1 MGWVRRRGKTAR
13 GRGEGREEKK
23 SRIQGEKRRRKIG
36 PMVIDYLPCILRIP
50 YSDRPHGPK
59 IEPSITGAL
68 LSFSLYPL
76 FPAPLPLPPLS
87 HTPERFSE
95 SVLSSIFLRRAT
107 KDVIPDL
114 GNAALIKRCSDTC
127 YRSPPLHLAQLSIS
141 SRLAL
146 LPYDRV

>member
-1 MGWVRRRGKTAR
+1 MGWVRGRGKTAR
-13 GRGEGREEKK
+13 DGGEE

-68 LSFSLYPL
+68 LSLSSLFRSSPSSSPFTHSRSTYSREI
-76 FPAPLPLPPLS
+76 LPS
-87 HTPERFSE
+87 RSAH
-95 SVLSSIFLRRAT
+95 SSIFLRRAT

-114 GNAALIKRCSDTC
+114 RNAVLIKRCSDTC
-127 YRSPPLHLAQLSIS
+127 YRKPLLHLAQLSIGFTD
-141 SRLAL
+141 L
-146 LPYDRV
+146 LPYNRV